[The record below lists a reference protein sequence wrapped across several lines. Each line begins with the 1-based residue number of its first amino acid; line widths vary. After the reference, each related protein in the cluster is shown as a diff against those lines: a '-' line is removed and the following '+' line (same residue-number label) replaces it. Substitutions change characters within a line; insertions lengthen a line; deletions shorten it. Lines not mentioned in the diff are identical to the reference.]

1 MSSLNPRLNPIQKE
15 LKYRV
20 ERYRLISKYLH
31 TRQQIS
37 YLNEMYSLMNKY
49 FTDIHSYSKMKNNEN
64 HRKLLKITM
73 EKTKEFLE
81 INQSNLP
88 ISDELKLEFKKN
100 LEEFLDKK
108 KYYIDVKILLL
119 QKFHYDITEYIFD
132 FL

>member
-1 MSSLNPRLNPIQKE
+1 MSRPNSRLNPIQKE

-64 HRKLLKITM
+64 HRKLLKTTM

-81 INQSNLP
+81 IDQSNLP

>member
-1 MSSLNPRLNPIQKE
+1 MSIPNSRLNPIQIE

-49 FTDIHSYSKMKNNEN
+49 FTDIHSYSKMKNNKN
-64 HRKLLKITM
+64 HRKLLKTTM
-73 EKTKEFLE
+73 KKTKEFLE

-100 LEEFLDKK
+100 LEEFIDKK

>member
-1 MSSLNPRLNPIQKE
+1 MSRPNSRLNPIQKE

-64 HRKLLKITM
+64 HRKLLKTTM

-81 INQSNLP
+81 IDQSNLS

>member
-1 MSSLNPRLNPIQKE
+1 MSRPNSRLNPIQIE

-37 YLNEMYSLMNKY
+37 YLNEMYKLMNKH
-49 FTDIHSYSKMKNNEN
+49 FIDIHSYSKMKNNEN
-64 HRKLLKITM
+64 HRKLLKTTM
-73 EKTKEFLE
+73 KKTKEFLE

-100 LEEFLDKK
+100 LEEFIDKK
-108 KYYIDVKILLL
+108 KYYIDVKILFL